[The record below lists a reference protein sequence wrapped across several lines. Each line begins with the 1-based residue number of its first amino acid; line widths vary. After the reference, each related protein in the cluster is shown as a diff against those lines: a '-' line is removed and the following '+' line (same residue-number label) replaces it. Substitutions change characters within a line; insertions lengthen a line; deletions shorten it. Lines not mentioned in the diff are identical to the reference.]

1 MQEKIDFQGKS
12 NMEREDEVMST
23 SALQYRRLDF
33 DKISKRIVGKMSS
46 EEALAEITPVQW
58 PEDVVNGKKK
68 VIISQEEKS
77 E

>member
-1 MQEKIDFQGKS
+1 
-12 NMEREDEVMST
+12 MST